1 MRNFVVRCFFLILH
15 HTITKAKKMLQAG
28 NKAPDLLGVDDKG
41 NEIRVSDYAGRKLVV
56 YFYPKDSTPGCTA
69 EACSFRD
76 GMDELVAAGYAVV
89 GISADSVASHNRF
102 KEKQQLNFPL
112 IADVEKSAIMAFGAW
127 GEKKMAG
134 RVYMG
139 IIRSTFVIDENG
151 VVERVITKVDTKNAA
166 KQILVG

>member
-1 MRNFVVRCFFLILH
+1 
-15 HTITKAKKMLQAG
+15 MLQAG

-89 GISADSVASHNRF
+89 GISADSVASHQRF
-102 KEKQQLNFPL
+102 KGKQALNFPL
-112 IADVEKSAIMAFGAW
+112 IADTERKLIDLNTGQLRCY
-127 GEKKMAG
+127 KMAK
-134 RVYMG
+134 
-139 IIRSTFVIDENG
+139 FVN
-151 VVERVITKVDTKNAA
+151 KY
-166 KQILVG
+166 

>member
-1 MRNFVVRCFFLILH
+1 
-15 HTITKAKKMLQAG
+15 MLNVG
-28 NKAPDLLGVDDKG
+28 DKAPDLLGIDERG
-41 NEIRVSDYAGRKLVV
+41 NEQRVSNYSGRKLIV

-69 EACSFRD
+69 EACSLRD
-76 GMDELVAAGYAVV
+76 GMDDLVAAGYAVV
-89 GISADSVASHNRF
+89 GISADSATSHARF

-112 IADVEKSAIMAFGAW
+112 VADVDKETIKTFGVY

-139 IIRSTFVIDENG
+139 IIRTTFVIDENG

-166 KQILVG
+166 RQILHNK

>member
-1 MRNFVVRCFFLILH
+1 
-15 HTITKAKKMLQAG
+15 MLG
-28 NKAPDLLGVDDKG
+28 VGDKAPDFLGIDEQGK
-41 NEIRVSDYAGRKLVV
+41 ERRVSDYAGRKLVV

-69 EACSFRD
+69 EACSLRD
-76 GMDELVAAGYAVV
+76 GMDDLVAAGYAVV
-89 GISADSVASHNRF
+89 GISADSVASHTRF

-112 IADVEKSAIMAFGAW
+112 VADVDKNTINAFGAF

-139 IIRSTFVIDENG
+139 IMRTTFVIDEGG

-166 KQILVG
+166 KQILNTL

>member
-1 MRNFVVRCFFLILH
+1 
-15 HTITKAKKMLQAG
+15 MLNVG
-28 NKAPDLLGVDDKG
+28 DKAPDFLGLDECG
-41 NEIRVSDYAGRKLVV
+41 NEVRVSDYAGKRVVV

-69 EACSFRD
+69 EACSLRD

-89 GISADSVASHNRF
+89 GVSADSAASHIRF

-112 IADVEKSAIMAFGAW
+112 VADVDKTTIQAFGAW

-139 IIRSTFVIDENG
+139 IIRTTFVIGGDG
-151 VVERVITKVDTKNAA
+151 IVERVIRKVDTKNAA
-166 KQILVG
+166 RQVLDNV